1 MTKYRKKPV
10 EVEAFKFYV
19 DAFPDWF
26 TNAVT
31 ENKVILRNC
40 NYGKYSIDEA
50 RCEIKTLEGTMVA
63 NGGDYIIKGIKGEL
77 YPCKSEIFEATYETV
92 NGLSTIMVTLNVDE
106 VVKRFTEKLEE
117 NLNDQGGLKCIEI
130 H

>member
-10 EVEAFKFYV
+10 EIEAFKFYV

-26 TNAVT
+26 TDAVT
-31 ENKVILRNC
+31 ENQVILRNC

-77 YPCKSEIFEATYETV
+77 YPCKPDVFKATYEEA
-92 NGLSTIMVTLNVDE
+92 NKPSLLLKMRPSDIDE
-106 VVKRFTEKLEE
+106 VIEKFSRKIEE
-117 NLNDQGGLKCIEI
+117 TLKEVTQ
-130 H
+130 